1 MSEIHYYER
10 PILPVRYPQ
19 RHRRALAGGGGS
31 TISSTA
37 RLLSQPS
44 LEFLNLAP
52 GLYEIPSMFKKWD
65 SHGCRRGARRRP
77 GTRVFAD
84 ASRGARNASSSLRR
98 TIRVETPRRRFRSDA
113 PAASSSS
120 SPRGLGDVREAPP
133 RPGLGDIRE
142 APRGGAER

>member
-65 SHGCRRGARRRP
+65 SHGCRRGAGVGPGRACSRARPRSSKRLVVANADDPRRDTAAALPFGRIRRVVVVVSPRP
-77 GTRVFAD
+77 RRCP
-84 ASRGARNASSSLRR
+84 RGAAATRPRN
-98 TIRVETPRRRFRSDA
+98 
-113 PAASSSS
+113 
-120 SPRGLGDVREAPP
+120 
-133 RPGLGDIRE
+133 IRE